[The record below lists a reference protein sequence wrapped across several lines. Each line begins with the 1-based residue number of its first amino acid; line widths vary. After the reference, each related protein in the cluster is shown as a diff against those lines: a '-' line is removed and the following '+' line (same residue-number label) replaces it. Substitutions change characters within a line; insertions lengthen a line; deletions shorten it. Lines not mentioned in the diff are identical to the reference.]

1 MNLSLDSLLKFGGK
15 QEIYSRYLEMGSMYH
30 KLGSVSESI
39 KYFSL
44 ALQLEKK
51 M

>member
-1 MNLSLDSLLKFGGK
+1 
-15 QEIYSRYLEMGSMYH
+15 MYH